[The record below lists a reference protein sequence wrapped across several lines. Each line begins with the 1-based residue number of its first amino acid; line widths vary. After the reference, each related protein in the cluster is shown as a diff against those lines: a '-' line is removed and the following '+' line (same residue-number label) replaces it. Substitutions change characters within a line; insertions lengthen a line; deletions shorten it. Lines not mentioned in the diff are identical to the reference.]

1 MMVCTPRSPS
11 IDRGLARGRR
21 LMHVRSRLAW
31 QSRPKAPPPKWAH
44 EQLRLDPTREATS
57 QYDIDRRPWWRGIL
71 DCFQDGEVRSIAIPA
86 ATQIG
91 KTLTLIAAILWAAEN
106 SPAPGMIV
114 LPDRDAA
121 IEFRDRIYGTALAT
135 IARGGTERLRVPPE
149 HDWNTRYIDLGSM
162 RVYLAW
168 SGSRQRLRGR
178 PCRFLWL
185 SETDVYRG
193 DKKAGNPI
201 SAAHQ
206 RTKAFFRGLHYHESS
221 PSEYPSTICE
231 LERHCTARYRWH
243 CPCPHCGVWQE
254 LRFFTHAKG
263 ERAGRGGIAG
273 LKDEHGEYR
282 SAEEARKHAHYV
294 CEAGCIIGNEQKQAM
309 LEAGVWVPLGCK
321 VRSATRSRTS
331 NSACDRVLPALAGP
345 PRRHGDVYTSADNS
359 HLIIEGKLPQSR
371 RDVGFHLWSVHA
383 ESITFGDLAAA
394 YITAKETSK
403 LPEFFGNWL
412 GLEWK
417 PETKLPTWS
426 QLGHRLAWSHARGT
440 VPPEAWFLTAGADMQ
455 GENNGVR
462 CVVRGWAPGCTSWLV
477 DWFWLERDPGDE
489 ADMIKSDLK
498 KLCQMVLERKFP
510 VAGGGLNPLGRRE
523 LSVRLLNIDTNHLPM
538 KAHAWLRS
546 LPESWT
552 RGESPRVR
560 AIRGDHQIKGETRWR
575 KNVVE
580 TNTRTGEAY
589 EGGLEQ
595 WGLYVYPFYDELT
608 QKLQSEAGKRGAWYV
623 TADCLT
629 QGKSYLE
636 QVVNFARQVKIDQK
650 TGHKKAIWDA
660 INHRV
665 AIDFWDCEI
674 YDLVAAHMVVGDL
687 GWEEANWEAWRKS
700 RQPQDMPKRPRLRA
714 DLADRQDLDLDAR

>member
-1 MMVCTPRSPS
+1 MLVAQQCSTARSPRIGHGLS
-11 IDRGLARGRR
+11 RGKR
-21 LMHVRSRLAW
+21 LLHERSRIAW
-31 QSRPKAPPPKWAH
+31 LSRPKAPPATWSH

-57 QYDIDRRPWWRGIL
+57 SYDVERRPWWKAIL
-71 DCFQDGEVRSIAIPA
+71 DCFCDSEVRSISIPA

-91 KTLTLIAAILWAAEN
+91 KTLALIASILWAAEN
-106 SPAPGMIV
+106 SPAPAMIV

-121 IEFRDRIYGTALAT
+121 IEFRDRVYGTALAT
-135 IARGGTERLRVPPE
+135 IARGNCDRLRVPPE

-178 PCRFLWL
+178 PCRFVWL

-231 LERHCTARYRWH
+231 LERHCTARYRWQ
-243 CPCPHCGVWQE
+243 CPCPHCGLFQE
-254 LRFFTHAKG
+254 LRFFVHAKG
-263 ERAGRGGIAG
+263 ELAGRGGIGG
-273 LKDEHGEYR
+273 LKDDQGEYR
-282 SAEEARKHAHYV
+282 TAEDARKHAHYI
-294 CEAGCIIGNEQKQAM
+294 CQAGCIIGNEQKQAM
-309 LEAGVWVPLGCK
+309 LEAGVWVPIGCK
-321 VRSATRSRTS
+321 VKKAGKNLKCSAGNAS
-331 NSACDRVLPALAGP
+331 CVEF
-345 PRRHGDVYTSADNS
+345 
-359 HLIIEGKLPQSR
+359 EGKLPSSR
-371 RDVGFHLWSVHA
+371 RDVGFHLWSIHS
-383 ESITFGDLAAA
+383 ESITFGDVAAA
-394 YITAKETSK
+394 YITHKETSK

-426 QLGHRLAWSHARGT
+426 QLGHRLAWSHARCT
-440 VPPEAWFLTAGADMQ
+440 VPADAWFLCAGGDVQ

-462 CVVRGWAPGCTSWLV
+462 VEIRGWAPGCTSWLV
-477 DWFWLERDPGDE
+477 DWLWLERDPGDE
-489 ADMIKSDLK
+489 NDLVKSDLK
-498 KLCQMVLERKFP
+498 KLTQLVLERKFD
-510 VAGGGLNPLGRRE
+510 VAGGGVNPLGKRQ

-538 KAHAWLRS
+538 KVHHWMQS

-552 RGESPRVR
+552 KGEGARVR
-560 AIRGDHQIKGETRWR
+560 AIRGDHQVKPELRWR
-575 KNVVE
+575 KNLVE
-580 TNTRTGEAY
+580 TNTRSGEKY

-608 QKLQSEAGKRGAWYV
+608 QKLQSEAGRPGAWYV

-629 QGKSYLE
+629 QGRSYLE
-636 QVVNFARQVKIDQK
+636 QVVNFARQVKIDPK
-650 TGHKKAIWDA
+650 TGHKKATWDA

-665 AIDFWDCEI
+665 PVDFWDCAI

-687 GWEEANWEAWRKS
+687 GWDEKRWIDAWLKP
-700 RQPQDMPKRPRLRA
+700 RQSATPKRRA
-714 DLADRQDLDLDAR
+714 SAGLAERQDIDLDAR

>member
-1 MMVCTPRSPS
+1 
-11 IDRGLARGRR
+11 
-21 LMHVRSRLAW
+21 MHERSRLVW
-31 QSRPKAPPPKWAH
+31 QSRPKAPPASWSH

-57 QYDIDRRPWWRGIL
+57 SYDIERRPWWKEIL
-71 DCFQDGEVRSIAIPA
+71 NCFHDSEVRSIAIPA

-91 KTLTLIAAILWAAEN
+91 KTLTLIASILWAAEN
-106 SPAPGMIV
+106 SPAPAMIV

-121 IEFRDRIYGTALAT
+121 IEFRDRVYGTALAT
-135 IARGGTERLRVPPE
+135 IGRGNCDRLRVPPE

-178 PCRFLWL
+178 PCRFVWL

-243 CPCPHCGVWQE
+243 CPCPHCGLFQE
-254 LRFFTHAKG
+254 LRFFVHAKG
-263 ERAGRGGIAG
+263 ELAGRGGIGG

-282 SAEEARKHAHYV
+282 TCEEARKHAHYI
-294 CEAGCIIGNEQKQAM
+294 CQAGCIIGNELKQAM
-309 LEAGVWVPLGCK
+309 LEAGVWVPIGCK
-321 VRSATRSRTS
+321 VRKACTAAKNITKKARSITDS
-331 NSACDRVLPALAGP
+331 PEIITAG
-345 PRRHGDVYTSADNS
+345 GK
-359 HLIIEGKLPQSR
+359 LIVEGKLPTSR
-371 RDVGFHLWSVHA
+371 RDVGFHLWSVHSEA
-383 ESITFGDLAAA
+383 ITFGDLAAA

-417 PETKLPTWS
+417 PETKLPSWS
-426 QLGHRLAWSHARGT
+426 QLGHRLAWTHARGT
-440 VPPEAWFLTAGADMQ
+440 VPPECWFLTAGGDVQ

-462 CVVRGWAPGCTSWLV
+462 VAIRGWGPGCTSWLV
-477 DWFWLERDPGDE
+477 DWLWLERDPGDE
-489 ADMIKSDLK
+489 NDLVKSDLK
-498 KLCQMVLERKFP
+498 KLSQLVLERKFP
-510 VAGGGLNPLGRRE
+510 VAGGGVNPLGRRE

-538 KAHAWLRS
+538 KVHHWMQG

-552 RGESPRVR
+552 KGERARVR
-560 AIRGDHQIKGETRWR
+560 AIRGDHQVKPEMRWR
-575 KNVVE
+575 TNVVQ
-580 TNTRTGEAY
+580 TNTRTGEKY

-608 QKLQSEAGKRGAWYV
+608 QKLQSEAGRPGAWYV

-636 QVVNFARQVKIDQK
+636 QVVNFARQVKIDPK
-650 TGHKKAIWDA
+650 TGHKKAHWDA

-665 AIDFWDCEI
+665 PVDFWDCEI

-687 GWEEANWEAWRKS
+687 GWDEKKWSEAWRK
-700 RQPQDMPKRPRLRA
+700 PAAGATPKRARQSAGLT
-714 DLADRQDLDLDAR
+714 DRQDMDLDAR